1 MRIEFITKNYDQF
14 HLIAH
19 YELGFNPFIIGETI
33 NINVYNHDKQLWN
46 IEEVHGRFKIKKI
59 EHFLT
64 VYYTKELERYLSHT
78 VVIEVSELN

>member
-1 MRIEFITKNYDQF
+1 MRIEFITKNYD
-14 HLIAH
+14 LIAH
-19 YELGFNPFIIGETI
+19 YELDSNPFIIGENI
-33 NINVYNHDKQLWN
+33 NIHVYNHDKQLWN

-64 VYYTKELERYLSHT
+64 VDYTKELERYLSHT